1 MLRSYDSHCTDTV
14 PVFHLLHTMKVLIPI
29 YSVTLHVT
37 VIPVHINKQ
46 LGIIQ
51 SGGVEVRGVGAS
63 KIAKCSNMRKP
74 VLEKYVFT
82 PYIEPTH
89 LDLHTSLR
97 VCTHIALENK
107 PGIQVNVVEVH
118 NQGMTSLSPV
128 LVTIFAEMP
137 LFKAS
142 GMTGIIQF

>member
-1 MLRSYDSHCTDTV
+1 
-14 PVFHLLHTMKVLIPI
+14 
-29 YSVTLHVT
+29 

-51 SGGVEVRGVGAS
+51 SGGVEVQGVRAS
-63 KIAKCSNMRKP
+63 TIAKRRNMRKP

-82 PYIEPTH
+82 PYTEPTH

-97 VCTHIALENK
+97 VCTHISLENK
-107 PGIQVNVVEVH
+107 RGIQVNVVEVH
-118 NQGMTSLSPV
+118 NQGTTPLSPV
-128 LVTIFAEMP
+128 LVTIFADTP

-142 GMTGIIQF
+142 GMPGITQF

>member
-1 MLRSYDSHCTDTV
+1 
-14 PVFHLLHTMKVLIPI
+14 MKVFMPI
-29 YSVTLHVT
+29 YSVTVHAT

-51 SGGVEVRGVGAS
+51 SGGVEIRGVRAS
-63 KIAKCSNMRKP
+63 TIAKRRNMSKP

-107 PGIQVNVVEVH
+107 PGIQVNVVEVQ
-118 NQGMTSLSPV
+118 NQGTTPLSPV
-128 LVTIFAEMP
+128 LVSVFADLP
-137 LFKAS
+137 LLKAS
-142 GMTGIIQF
+142 GIPGTIQF

>member
-1 MLRSYDSHCTDTV
+1 VLRNYDSLGNDCV
-14 PVFHLLHTMKVLIPI
+14 AVLHLLHTIYIPI

-51 SGGVEVRGVGAS
+51 SGGVEVRGARTS
-63 KIAKCSNMRKP
+63 TIAKRRNMSKP

-118 NQGMTSLSPV
+118 NEGTSPLSPV
-128 LVTIFAEMP
+128 LVPIFADTP

-142 GMTGIIQF
+142 GMTGITQF

>member
-1 MLRSYDSHCTDTV
+1 
-14 PVFHLLHTMKVLIPI
+14 MKLFIPI

-51 SGGVEVRGVGAS
+51 SGGVEVRGARAS
-63 KIAKCSNMRKP
+63 TIAKHRNVSKP

-82 PYIEPTH
+82 PYREPTH
-89 LDLHTSLR
+89 LDLNTSLS

-118 NQGMTSLSPV
+118 NQGTTPLSPV
-128 LVTIFAEMP
+128 LVPIFADLPP
-137 LFKAS
+137 LKAS
-142 GMTGIIQF
+142 GMPSITQF